1 MADVPSPEGS
11 PSRLRREPSFSLGG
25 NIDAFYKGASAA
37 PPSSSSRG
45 CARRVTCSRGC
56 TEGSRPLGDLVA
68 DGLIRT
74 DRVCKDTC
82 APPFSNPH
90 ARNDQF
96 GQNKQRIRRNLHPG
110 SVPITD
116 EEYEAAEKATTKD
129 GTVDYAKAF
138 AKNGVCEDG
147 QIRNDSASF
156 YLWSDVNIY
165 SRAREAAEDLDDHS
179 ASWICDLG
187 TDCSD
192 CGSRKFISDVIES
205 DDDGESRFH
214 LLPPFCTVDVDADAA
229 GLRGWVQAAITVDS
243 LSRKWRKTWSHV
255 FAPPPSPR
263 PTTPRQMFGIWRT
276 KTAASRKQPP
286 GRRGEVPRG
295 GGLAD
300 AAPNRLATRRMVEAA
315 VELRDVATVDGAK
328 IDSLFTSSSRS
339 ASAATCRARRCS
351 VSASRHR
358 ARPRVPPDV
367 GGRPRPL
374 RRRSPPRCTPPTR
387 RAAAR
392 SSSG

>member
-37 PPSSSSRG
+37 IAAAFVLTLVVLSERSYVG
-45 CARRVTCSRGC
+45 CGAPGVTCSRGC

-165 SRAREAAEDLDDHS
+165 SRKL
-179 ASWICDLG
+179 
-187 TDCSD
+187 
-192 CGSRKFISDVIES
+192 
-205 DDDGESRFH
+205 
-214 LLPPFCTVDVDADAA
+214 
-229 GLRGWVQAAITVDS
+229 
-243 LSRKWRKTWSHV
+243 
-255 FAPPPSPR
+255 
-263 PTTPRQMFGIWRT
+263 
-276 KTAASRKQPP
+276 
-286 GRRGEVPRG
+286 
-295 GGLAD
+295 
-300 AAPNRLATRRMVEAA
+300 
-315 VELRDVATVDGAK
+315 
-328 IDSLFTSSSRS
+328 
-339 ASAATCRARRCS
+339 
-351 VSASRHR
+351 
-358 ARPRVPPDV
+358 
-367 GGRPRPL
+367 
-374 RRRSPPRCTPPTR
+374 
-387 RAAAR
+387 
-392 SSSG
+392 